1 MMRSILPAAAVLGA
15 AILAGCAHPGAE
27 PAAAATE
34 MAELAG
40 PFRPFSA
47 DSPWNTKIPADAKID
62 PNSDILTADF
72 AELNP
77 LHINIAE
84 WSVAVYPV
92 DAKKTPRRYVQA
104 LYPNQYGR
112 GFGPRQRIPIPDGA
126 TAGGP
131 ELGTGYIVLE
141 DRKAGTAWEMRQAG
155 QNQDGGWFAGFGA
168 TVDLRGTGVSPPWM
182 TTESPLLAA
191 SPRPSGVP
199 LTAGLIRV
207 DELKAGNIEHALA
220 FGYPNVRTNAFV
232 SPAST
237 GIASQEGR
245 ADNPFGLPLGA
256 RFRLD
261 PSYDIENTKLSPSAK
276 VIARALQEYGAILVD
291 EAGGS
296 VLYAEGSPEAIAE
309 FKGLL
314 TPEEL
319 HLLFTPEFM
328 SKHFQVLEITGIMPA
343 QPVQRK

>member
-1 MMRSILPAAAVLGA
+1 
-15 AILAGCAHPGAE
+15 
-27 PAAAATE
+27 
-34 MAELAG
+34 
-40 PFRPFSA
+40 
-47 DSPWNTKIPADAKID
+47 
-62 PNSDILTADF
+62 
-72 AELNP
+72 
-77 LHINIAE
+77 
-84 WSVAVYPV
+84 
-92 DAKKTPRRYVQA
+92 
-104 LYPNQYGR
+104 
-112 GFGPRQRIPIPDGA
+112 
-126 TAGGP
+126 
-131 ELGTGYIVLE
+131 
-141 DRKAGTAWEMRQAG
+141 
-155 QNQDGGWFAGFGA
+155 
-168 TVDLRGTGVSPPWM
+168 M